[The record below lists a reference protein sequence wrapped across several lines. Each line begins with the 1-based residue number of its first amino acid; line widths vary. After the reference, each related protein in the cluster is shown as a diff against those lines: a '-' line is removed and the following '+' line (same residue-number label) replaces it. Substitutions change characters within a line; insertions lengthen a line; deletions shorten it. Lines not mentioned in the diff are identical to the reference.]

1 MPSSSNDRITLV
13 DEMKQEEGNRWG
25 CLLITIIICCVV
37 LPITIN
43 TGPSSQNNNLNHIKH
58 HKPSSQPTSQPSSQP
73 TSQPSFQPSL
83 QPSFQPS
90 TQPSFQQ
97 EIITTNSFPTF
108 QPSNSSIV
116 QTIIDFVF
124 NNNTNLR
131 YNKYINK

>member
-1 MPSSSNDRITLV
+1 MSSKSNDRITLV

-43 TGPSSQNNNLNHIKH
+43 TGPSSQNNNPIHNKKKH
-58 HKPSSQPTSQPSSQP
+58 PTSQPSSQP
-73 TSQPSFQPSL
+73 SFQPSSQPSFQPSS

-90 TQPSFQQ
+90 FQP
-97 EIITTNSFPTF
+97 EIIPTNSLPTF
-108 QPSNSSIV
+108 QLTNSSIV

-124 NNNTNLR
+124 NNNTYLR
-131 YNKYINK
+131 YN